1 MTTRANPGSQF
12 RCNGLTPGRQKRR
25 RVGDPLS
32 QFPYFQAPCP
42 RAARFRFADQRNF
55 DQLSRTGVC

>member
-1 MTTRANPGSQF
+1 MTTRASPGSPF
-12 RCNGLTPGRQKRR
+12 RGNGLTPGRQERP

-32 QFPYFQAPCP
+32 HFPYCQNPCP